1 MRRALLASLL
11 LVACKSPPSVRDPG
25 RDAPPVKPQ
34 DLDRDGSLDGMDA
47 CPKEPGTA
55 PDGCPETDR
64 DGDGLIDSVD
74 KCPDEPGTGLLG
86 CPLADTDGDGL
97 FDPEDECKAE
107 PETKN
112 GYLDSDGC
120 PDVIPAELAAFTGT
134 IKGIY
139 FELDKDII
147 KPKSF
152 PLLDRAVAV
161 LQEFGAIRIEISGHR
176 DSTGSPDYSRDLPK
190 RRAHAVKQY
199 LVEHGID
206 ERRIETRSAGPDEPI
221 DTNKTA
227 AGRANNRRI
236 EFTILVQ

>member
-25 RDAPPVKPQ
+25 RDSPPVKPQ

-47 CPKEPGTA
+47 CPKQPGTA
-55 PDGCPETDR
+55 PDGCPEKDR

-74 KCPDEPGTGLLG
+74 RCPDEPGTGLLG

-139 FELDKDII
+139 FDLDKDTI

-152 PLLDRAVAV
+152 PVLDRAVAV
-161 LQEFGAIRIEISGHR
+161 LQEFDQVCIEVSGHT
-176 DSTGSPDYSRDLPK
+176 DDTGSPHYGRNLSK
-190 RRAHAVKQY
+190 QRADAVKRY

-206 ERRIETRSAGPDEPI
+206 EKRIDSRGAYGYEPI
-221 DTNKTA
+221 ATNKTA
-227 AGRANNRRI
+227 VGRAMNRRI
-236 EFTILVQ
+236 EFTILIQ

>member
-47 CPKEPGTA
+47 CLKQPGMVS
-55 PDGCPETDR
+55 DGCPETDR

-112 GYLDSDGC
+112 GYLDHEGC
-120 PDVIPAELAAFTGT
+120 PDEIPEDLAATTG
-134 IKGIY
+134 IVHGIM
-139 FELDKDII
+139 FEIDKDIL
-147 KPKSF
+147 KPVSF
-152 PLLDRAVAV
+152 PILDRISERLKRYPAV
-161 LQEFGAIRIEISGHR
+161 RIEISGHS
-176 DSTGSPDYSRDLPK
+176 DGMDQPDYGRNLSR
-190 RRAHAVKQY
+190 RRADAIKKY
-199 LVEHGID
+199 LVEHGIED
-206 ERRIETRSAGPDEPI
+206 SRLETRGAQGDEPI
-221 DTNKTA
+221 ATNKTA
-227 AGRANNRRI
+227 AGRAKNRRI
-236 EFTILVQ
+236 EFTILIQ